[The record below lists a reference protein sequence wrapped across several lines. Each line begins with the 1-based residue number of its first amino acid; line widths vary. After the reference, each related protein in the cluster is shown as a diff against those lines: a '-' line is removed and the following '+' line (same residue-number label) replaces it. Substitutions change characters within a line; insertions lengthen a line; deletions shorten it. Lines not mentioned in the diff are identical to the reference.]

1 MWINTAR
8 TNEKAK
14 AKEANT
20 KVAGSMINIASEK
33 KFANELSAIT
43 PRINVAEIDPESP
56 IVLYKPYA
64 VALLS
69 LFEKV
74 PARLYKLT
82 LETT

>member
-8 TNEKAK
+8 TNEKIK

-20 KVAGSMINIASEK
+20 KVAGSMINIASGK

-43 PRINVAEIDPESP
+43 PRINVAEMDPERP

-64 VALLS
+64 VALLN
-69 LFEKV
+69 LLEKV

-82 LETT
+82 LEIT